1 MKEPEIVNESTEEDS
16 IHFNVGGWHFSI
28 PKSKIAQFPESLLWK
43 ESSSLV
49 PSENP
54 RLFIDRDGFTFR
66 HVHYY
71 LHTSKLSFSS
81 CAELNLLYE
90 QALILQLTPLL
101 QTLDNL
107 KEGKHNLRVRP
118 ADIPIAERASMNYWR
133 TQKCISKPLEFPIKS
148 PAFTGLHDKA
158 PLGLMDTPLLDTE
171 EEVHYCFLPLDLV
184 GKYPTLVNDDNLLWL
199 LENAALIE
207 CECSE
212 FRFIVNFLRSEKIL
226 LPDNFSNID
235 VLEAEVVALGIPNLT
250 DAVKLY
256 RGNCSML
263 TSNLEDSMK
272 GIVNKMLEVQ
282 EAERPPLY
290 VMAFGVLVKYPDSA
304 LGQLH
309 IESTLDRNQLY
320 VSGNGV
326 LFQHVKNWLGT
337 CRLPLTENMSEI
349 HELCDYLDKRD
360 ITYEPMKDALKS
372 YLKQKIPAEMKGH
385 NDDWKAEVR
394 VYSLHQI
401 VKIYVGSHWYE
412 TYLQTLLKCPE
423 LLSNCKKVYWIT
435 YGQSLLIHGDGQIF
449 RHILNFLRLGKLFLP
464 SEFKEWS
471 LFCQEAEEYRIPSL
485 FEALYQCDGYR
496 LWVKKHETYDEAS
509 FPFRRLNI
517 VTWDK
522 EREFSKDPKEE
533 HSYTAVDFS
542 NWCVNTWSKIKD
554 MQDSKGENEKYTR
567 MISQTRGTK
576 RRNKSGGYHQSTDI
590 GENSSYCKHSASPPR
605 KKGERGNL
613 AKKSENRNSSTP
625 IQKLISLVKE
635 WDMVNSKR
643 CEFRHVTISSSNLA
657 DNVFCHKT
665 LENGGDI
672 KDPADRSPAKIS
684 HGVQENDQ
692 TIPAAF
698 SAEEKHSEQ
707 HASKQNL
714 PVTLPAEKHRFS
726 TIRETYPMEKMAAF
740 KEWRGREQTEKDPH
754 PTPPWLKQLITSKFS
769 VGMSSSTCPETTAN
783 DQTNMVTKEFNNV
796 GFILKVEHPPVVGSD
811 GSCTWHEESVVYSA
825 GIKPANANTQPV
837 ARDIV
842 FLSFALAR
850 EEIFYARKCHCFLTD
865 IILNSIRQ
873 KDAREITAKV
883 VRLVHKLWTQ
893 QITPREFVADVLN
906 TNPFN
911 DDGPVHEK
919 LLRWVE
925 FTLPFAWKYSHCID
939 LLVKKGYSKS
949 ISYFGL
955 GK

>member
-1 MKEPEIVNESTEEDS
+1 
-16 IHFNVGGWHFSI
+16 
-28 PKSKIAQFPESLLWK
+28 
-43 ESSSLV
+43 
-49 PSENP
+49 
-54 RLFIDRDGFTFR
+54 
-66 HVHYY
+66 
-71 LHTSKLSFSS
+71 
-81 CAELNLLYE
+81 
-90 QALILQLTPLL
+90 
-101 QTLDNL
+101 
-107 KEGKHNLRVRP
+107 
-118 ADIPIAERASMNYWR
+118 
-133 TQKCISKPLEFPIKS
+133 
-148 PAFTGLHDKA
+148 
-158 PLGLMDTPLLDTE
+158 MDTPLLDTE

-226 LPDNFSNID
+226 LPDNFSSID
-235 VLEAEVVALGIPNLT
+235 VLEAEVVTLGIPNLT

-256 RGNCSML
+256 RGNLVSLYFQCIL
-263 TSNLEDSMK
+263 PFTSLQ
-272 GIVNKMLEVQ
+272 EVV
-282 EAERPPLY
+282 RPPLY
-290 VMAFGVLVKYPDSA
+290 VMALGVLVKYPDSA

-320 VSGNGV
+320 ISGNGV

-349 HELCDYLDKRD
+349 HELCAYLDKRD

-372 YLKQKIPAEMKGH
+372 YLKQKIPAETKGH
-385 NDDWKAEVR
+385 NWTAEVR

-496 LWVKKHETYDEAS
+496 LWVKKHETYAEAA

-567 MISQTRGTK
+567 MISQSRGTK
-576 RRNKSGGYHQSTDI
+576 RRNKPGGYHQSTDI
-590 GENSSYCKHSASPPR
+590 GGNSSYCKHSASPPR

-613 AKKSENRNSSTP
+613 AKKSENRNSATP

-643 CEFRHVTISSSNLA
+643 CEFRHVMISNSNLA
-657 DNVFCHKT
+657 DNVPCHKT

-672 KDPADRSPAKIS
+672 KDPAGRSPGKIS

-692 TIPAAF
+692 TIQATF

-707 HASKQNL
+707 HTFKQNL
-714 PVTLPAEKHRFS
+714 PVTLTAEKHRFS
-726 TIRETYPMEKMAAF
+726 TIRETYPMEKTAAF
-740 KEWRGREQTEKDPH
+740 KEWR
-754 PTPPWLKQLITSKFS
+754 
-769 VGMSSSTCPETTAN
+769 
-783 DQTNMVTKEFNNV
+783 

-811 GSCTWHEESVVYSA
+811 GSCTWHEESVPSLTSLGSLSHRAAVTSY
-825 GIKPANANTQPV
+825 V
-837 ARDIV
+837 V

-883 VRLVHKLWTQ
+883 VRLVHRLWTQ
-893 QITPREFVADVLN
+893 QITPKEFVADVFN
-906 TNPFN
+906 TKPFN
-911 DDGPVHEK
+911 DDRHVHEK

-939 LLVKKGYSKS
+939 LLLKKGYSKS

>member
-290 VMAFGVLVKYPDSA
+290 VMAFGILVKYPDSA

-385 NDDWKAEVR
+385 NDNWKAEVR

-412 TYLQTLLKCPE
+412 TYLQTLLK
-423 LLSNCKKVYWIT
+423 
-435 YGQSLLIHGDGQIF
+435 
-449 RHILNFLRLGKLFLP
+449 
-464 SEFKEWS
+464 
-471 LFCQEAEEYRIPSL
+471 
-485 FEALYQCDGYR
+485 
-496 LWVKKHETYDEAS
+496 
-509 FPFRRLNI
+509 
-517 VTWDK
+517 
-522 EREFSKDPKEE
+522 E

-769 VGMSSSTCPETTAN
+769 VGMSSSTCP
-783 DQTNMVTKEFNNV
+783 
-796 GFILKVEHPPVVGSD
+796 
-811 GSCTWHEESVVYSA
+811 
-825 GIKPANANTQPV
+825 
-837 ARDIV
+837 DIV